1 MIAEKV
7 ANDTTIE
14 AVIYLKNG
22 NRKYGMILENSI
34 NDVYQFISNTNYKL
48 FSKTNNQDFIEFV
61 PEIAIEKI
69 DTFQK

>member
-34 NDVYQFISNTNYKL
+34 NDDYQFISNTNYKL

>member
-34 NDVYQFISNTNYKL
+34 NDIYQFISNTNYKL
-48 FSKTNNQDFIEFV
+48 FSKTKDQEFIEFV
-61 PEIAIEKI
+61 PENAIEKI